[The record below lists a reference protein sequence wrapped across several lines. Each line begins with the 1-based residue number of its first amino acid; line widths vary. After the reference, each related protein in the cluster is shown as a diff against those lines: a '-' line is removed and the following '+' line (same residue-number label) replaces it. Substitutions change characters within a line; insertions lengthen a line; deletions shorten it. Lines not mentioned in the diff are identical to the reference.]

1 MTASTV
7 RVLTESDWALYRQV
21 RLRALEE
28 SPDSFIATLA
38 EESDRDEEFWRE
50 RMHRS
55 FRLLAEAPAGRG
67 DQSQPQGI
75 VSLGTYAPEENSA
88 ECYGLYVLPTA
99 RGGGVAWHLV
109 QEAERLATREG
120 YERLYYWVGTDNP
133 RAIGF
138 ANNYGFRVTG
148 HRRVARAIDVERGE
162 EEMAMVLPLSPDS
175 TTGPTNPT
183 SGQAMVRETFT

>member
-28 SPDSFIATLA
+28 SPESFIATLA
-38 EESDRDEEFWRE
+38 EESDRDEGFWRE
-50 RMHRS
+50 RMRRS
-55 FRLLAEAPAGRG
+55 FRLLAEV
-67 DQSQPQGI
+67 DSQPQGI

-88 ECYGLYVLPTA
+88 ECYGLYVLPSA
-99 RGGGVAWHLV
+99 RGVGVAWHLV
-109 QEAERLATREG
+109 EEAERLATREG

-162 EEMAMVLPLSPDS
+162 EEMAMVLPLSPD
-175 TTGPTNPT
+175 TTSGPTNPT
-183 SGQAMVRETFT
+183 TDKAVVRGIPG